1 MIKCKTNTLI
11 YSRNNMTKEFNE
23 ITEVIKDLPEI
34 EGKENIFSESPKVK
48 IDFENY
54 IKNTTKKIKLQS
66 KDWNFNYPLSSCM
79 TIRDI
84 NDKLFDFTRLRST
97 DTISEIWFVNEVI
110 EPFPFILEETGMS
123 VILSE
128 GILTQLLDEEL
139 NFEFQNLCTWSG
151 DEIEVRL
158 NGQ

>member
-1 MIKCKTNTLI
+1 M
-11 YSRNNMTKEFNE
+11 
-23 ITEVIKDLPEI
+23 
-34 EGKENIFSESPKVK
+34 
-48 IDFENY
+48 
-54 IKNTTKKIKLQS
+54 
-66 KDWNFNYPLSSCM
+66 
-79 TIRDI
+79 
-84 NDKLFDFTRLRST
+84 
-97 DTISEIWFVNEVI
+97 I

>member
-1 MIKCKTNTLI
+1 
-11 YSRNNMTKEFNE
+11 MTQEFNE

-97 DTISEIWFVNEVI
+97 DTISEVC
-110 EPFPFILEETGMS
+110 
-123 VILSE
+123 
-128 GILTQLLDEEL
+128 Q
-139 NFEFQNLCTWSG
+139 
-151 DEIEVRL
+151 
-158 NGQ
+158 